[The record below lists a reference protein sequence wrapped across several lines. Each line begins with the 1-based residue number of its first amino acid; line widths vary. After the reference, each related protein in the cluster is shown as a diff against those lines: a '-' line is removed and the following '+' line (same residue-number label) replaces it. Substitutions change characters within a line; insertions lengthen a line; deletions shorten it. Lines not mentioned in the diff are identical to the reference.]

1 MNASGPSFDIFRRLF
16 ANFRTPGTTIPGF
29 CSPFLLIRPFTPGT
43 RCRNRARRQ
52 DPKVFR
58 SRARTR
64 VRFAGRK
71 PTSVVRESAL
81 RRFPAAPNRFWQGC
95 GGPAGGTVALPAS
108 PCSYDF
114 DESKGACRTRS
125 GRRLRPQSRLRAYS
139 CSPRKFFRPTTSAYD
154 KRQTDDP
161 TAWRY
166 LFGGLEMRIFVGCSG
181 IRAPGCTRGGCEVS
195 GFAFPSVTRRIPKNL
210 RPSRFRLLPIRAV
223 GCSDIL
229 PRRKIVPHRAAEF
242 RCDSVFRRTRFFEHT
257 SRTID

>member
-1 MNASGPSFDIFRRLF
+1 M
-16 ANFRTPGTTIPGF
+16 
-29 CSPFLLIRPFTPGT
+29 C
-43 RCRNRARRQ
+43 
-52 DPKVFR
+52 
-58 SRARTR
+58 
-64 VRFAGRK
+64 VRFVGRK

-81 RRFPAAPNRFWQGC
+81 RRRLPAAPNRFWQGC

-181 IRAPGCTRGGCEVS
+181 IRALGCTRGGCEVS
-195 GFAFPSVTRRIPKNL
+195 GFSFPSVTRRIPKSL
-210 RPSRFRLLPIRAV
+210 RPSRFRLVPIRADSCRFV
-223 GCSDIL
+223 PSDAPIFSHGGKSFL
-229 PRRKIVPHRAAEF
+229 IAQQNSDSIPFSPHPL
-242 RCDSVFRRTRFFEHT
+242 FERT